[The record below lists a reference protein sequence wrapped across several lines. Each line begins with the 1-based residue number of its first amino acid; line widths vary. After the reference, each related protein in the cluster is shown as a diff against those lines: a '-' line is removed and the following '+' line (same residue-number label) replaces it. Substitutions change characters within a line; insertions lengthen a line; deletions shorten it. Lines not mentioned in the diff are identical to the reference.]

1 MKVKCLSVRLES
13 LVRISDKAY
22 SAKAFDG
29 SEAIIP
35 ASQVFGQDF
44 EVVKCEAY
52 WISEWIL
59 RQRNIQYSNKKQA
72 WFDGE
77 TREKLPKYTV
87 EKHRPAKINPIDSN
101 EITSLK
107 SE

>member
-1 MKVKCLSVRLES
+1 MRIKCLSVRLES

-22 SAKAFDG
+22 LARAFDG

-35 ASQVFGQDF
+35 VSQVFGHDF
-44 EVVKCEAY
+44 DVNTSDAY

-59 RQRNIQYSNKKQA
+59 RQKSIQHSHKKEA
-72 WFDGE
+72 WFE
-77 TREKLPKYTV
+77 SNTRKMLPEYIV
-87 EKHRPAKINPIDSN
+87 EKFIPEIKNPVNSN
-101 EITSLK
+101 EIITLK